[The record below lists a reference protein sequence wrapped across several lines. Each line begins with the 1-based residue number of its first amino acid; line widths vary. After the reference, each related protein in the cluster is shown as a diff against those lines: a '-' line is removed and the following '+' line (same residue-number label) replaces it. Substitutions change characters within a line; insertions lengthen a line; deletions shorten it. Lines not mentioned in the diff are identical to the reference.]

1 MKIENQNELTKAELT
16 LAIPEE
22 LLEKAKDAA
31 KSTREN
37 DAFRFTICYDA
48 SHAEN
53 LKVLLQTAGVYPEK
67 ETENTFT
74 AYMTMEQLKLV
85 KSLEF
90 VEQAIEADAMPQEVR
105 KALVSQKPKK
115 EDEPQEPAAP
125 ATHSAEANAVELS
138 EGNPAEIAVQCTGSG
153 CASNKDMES
162 AKEISVGSYVRG
174 CICCPRTEHWFK
186 FTVPQSKTY
195 TIYTS
200 GSLDTQGTLFDC
212 YGDAIA
218 TNDDYAGKLNF
229 RIVQSLTA
237 GTTYYVKVRAFGSN
251 IGSYTICVT
260 DRIFAS
266 HVTISQKSFTLVKGE
281 LYELPVT
288 PNYTYKEYLG
298 AKRIP
303 GLSVSVF
310 PTNANEQGVWWW
322 DQFNGVLDCS
332 YGWDKDGDRYIHVTA
347 KKVGTSKLY
356 AQDRNENGKVDECTV
371 TVISPY
377 QNQLITS
384 CGFSLEEANLILK
397 CYNRIEAVFNS
408 ESTLQKA
415 WKCARL
421 LSEFCYDDPT
431 LGVINAWDKA
441 AGSVTTQENRENYFL
456 DVLGYSK
463 SEYDKL
469 NHALNRNH
477 SDADAK
483 HLLIDFT
490 HMQFAL
496 AARLAYT
503 LDKDKILSNL
513 LAWVKTGNLKIYSD
527 EDIGHMGGWL
537 GDAVIAGYYGSG
549 DVSFGNDDYMADLD
563 AENIYQLLM
572 QGYSSLDAINHYYG
586 DMLLS
591 ETRADIFLQNI
602 PYDTVKSKI
611 FYEMIDW
618 DLYRLMSDAADQGNI
633 LLVKYYTDL
642 INNEQYHFDEIKS
655 RHPETYDFLMS
666 VNDRLSTMKHYQ

>member
-37 DAFRFTICYDA
+37 DAFRFTIRYDA

-53 LKVLLQTAGVYPEK
+53 MKVLLQTAGVYPEK

-105 KALVSQKPKK
+105 KALVSPKPKN
-115 EDEPQEPAAP
+115 EVEPQEPAAP

-174 CICCPRTEHWFK
+174 CICCPGTEHWFK

-288 PNYTYKEYLG
+288 PNYTYKGYLG

-356 AQDRNENGKVDECTV
+356 AQDRNENGKVDECTPARPV
-371 TVISPY
+371 
-377 QNQLITS
+377 QRR
-384 CGFSLEEANLILK
+384 
-397 CYNRIEAVFNS
+397 NR
-408 ESTLQKA
+408 
-415 WKCARL
+415 
-421 LSEFCYDDPT
+421 
-431 LGVINAWDKA
+431 
-441 AGSVTTQENRENYFL
+441 
-456 DVLGYSK
+456 
-463 SEYDKL
+463 
-469 NHALNRNH
+469 
-477 SDADAK
+477 
-483 HLLIDFT
+483 
-490 HMQFAL
+490 
-496 AARLAYT
+496 
-503 LDKDKILSNL
+503 
-513 LAWVKTGNLKIYSD
+513 
-527 EDIGHMGGWL
+527 
-537 GDAVIAGYYGSG
+537 SG
-549 DVSFGNDDYMADLD
+549 DL
-563 AENIYQLLM
+563 
-572 QGYSSLDAINHYYG
+572 
-586 DMLLS
+586 
-591 ETRADIFLQNI
+591 
-602 PYDTVKSKI
+602 
-611 FYEMIDW
+611 
-618 DLYRLMSDAADQGNI
+618 
-633 LLVKYYTDL
+633 
-642 INNEQYHFDEIKS
+642 
-655 RHPETYDFLMS
+655 
-666 VNDRLSTMKHYQ
+666 